1 MIRDLVEKSRSYRGY
16 DESRQVTREEL
27 VELVE
32 CARLT
37 PSSVNMQPLKYF
49 LAWQP
54 EVVKTIQPLTKWA
67 RALQPMELPHP
78 GHCPTAFIVI
88 CQDTALQPS
97 LARFQKDVGIV
108 AQTMLLAAVEKGLG
122 GFMIGNRPLQL
133 FCRQSAAQ
141 RFDRQVRDIRNDP
154 ITAPVTQGTH
164 ALFNIHRP
172 RINNQAVLVCLF
184 NIRLIREKAE
194 RMNSVRTERGCIPDR
209 VFINFFNIR
218 GLHGIEE
225 TGLHA
230 GIN

>member
-88 CQDTALQPS
+88 
-97 LARFQKDVGIV
+97 ARIPLCSPRWPGSKKTWASWPRRCCWPLWKKDW
-108 AQTMLLAAVEKGLG
+108 
-122 GFMIGNRPLQL
+122 
-133 FCRQSAAQ
+133 
-141 RFDRQVRDIRNDP
+141 
-154 ITAPVTQGTH
+154 
-164 ALFNIHRP
+164 
-172 RINNQAVLVCLF
+172 
-184 NIRLIREKAE
+184 
-194 RMNSVRTERGCIPDR
+194 
-209 VFINFFNIR
+209 
-218 GLHGIEE
+218 
-225 TGLHA
+225 A
-230 GIN
+230 GA